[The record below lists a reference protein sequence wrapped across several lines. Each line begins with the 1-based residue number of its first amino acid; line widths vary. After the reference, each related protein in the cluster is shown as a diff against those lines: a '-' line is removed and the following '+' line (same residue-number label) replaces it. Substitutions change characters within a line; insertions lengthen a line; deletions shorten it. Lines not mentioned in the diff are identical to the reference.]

1 MWGCENVKVSNREM
15 LPMWKCCQLP
25 MPMLPIY
32 LPKPW
37 RRQIGNWKLG
47 LTTLATLATFTT
59 ALAEP
64 PQDTQLSLGEVG
76 LPTWMPSYA
85 NDEFVQ
91 PAAAYPIS
99 AACAPVAP
107 ESPVTATSTKDVQ
120 TTWTL
125 AAWTAGRTL
134 SEQKPNARVGDFCK
148 DIPDEDDIDWQQTI
162 AANAAATAEGR
173 IAFDTGAKDPRERLL
188 FIASGATTVTWVMK
202 DGTRDE
208 QTFKIGAMSSSRPYR
223 IFATRTDEA
232 NSAAF
237 IDLSGKF
244 VKFFGDSQLLSSR
257 WHETSAGVSNVVYGL
272 DYNPSV
278 SKMLTFRYTVNEATG
293 AMECPQGQFVLAYY
307 DTETKDHMVAHVVV
321 EVCPP
326 VVNTLYAGVGDAL
339 SPAGGGYSVSN
350 LYAVVVAGLS
360 RETTDPYSP
369 YLEQYTAAEGEEVTD
384 PDHGKVFAIAPTDVT
399 TSPDGVA
406 MPWKADIY
414 WQTADPMK
422 TRWTF
427 EHDWYLVSWPAEP
440 IRVVVAPS
448 DATPGCP
455 FLVPTNYAVSTMF
468 RMPESVSV
476 AVDQQ
481 TGEVSLR
488 GGNGGKILIRLTN
501 DSGTGCPW
509 YMPVEMT
516 DYRDKSV
523 TTPWTIDWP
532 VGMEITPR
540 LGIEAGPN
548 ARAMS
553 ERVDDKLPG
562 YIYMPESPGRNW
574 NPRLYHAPA
583 GSSGVPDMSSLF
595 GDVDGTATE
604 STDPYAALES
614 SIYAVNESDGKIQVW
629 WRANFQGKG
638 MPTAVTYPA
647 LVQNYRAS
655 WETTMAEGLLPE
667 IALSSGL
674 GSADPAMTACS
685 GRSLLLEETNSTA
698 SINLAGTVV
707 DAAAEAI
714 RAGFSIYVPADEPA
728 TPGRLA
734 RLVFGDRSG
743 TAACTVEA
751 RLERVGED
759 GWQVAFAVDGTV
771 TNQTVKAGQWNNVA
785 VNVPLS
791 ARGQGIVASFGAA
804 EGTGGAAATYVA
816 LDNLAL
822 WYGDTAAPES
832 ESDVIFGFS
841 FTDDDLATLDRET
854 GNGERGTVR
863 TAFDVKGNVLRCKD
877 CAALG
882 MGASKAFSLSLA
894 TENGVAPELYYQ
906 NVQGLVGF
914 NPNEEHAFLEA
925 NGSEY
930 VAWALRNDLNQA
942 GLSEPVV
949 MVMYSRNGKGAMQAY
964 RVVTQNDAH
973 SDFVRNVV
981 VGNLMLPPG
990 PIGKVPGWGTENDIA
1005 VSPMTA
1011 DDSVVAYI
1019 DRKNQMWARRD
1030 GMAFAVYSYPMQP
1043 GFYCPSLGDAQLPV
1057 GTVVGWMNCTEIPSP
1072 SVTDLKDGFKSMPW
1086 TWLAEWPDTN
1096 SVPTMCVGQVLTVA
1110 ENGLPEVW
1118 NAASMAIAYPSPT
1131 DGLKT
1136 VVELIDPTAVQCS
1149 EEELPIDSN
1158 FADEYGFELG
1168 PSGTTTLRKGKYYF
1182 TGLPPSISDRFYI
1195 DTNADPA
1202 FRVCLLGRRVVKE
1215 SGGSYLQLNVLT
1227 DAERT
1232 ALKSICT
1239 LESTDVHKQNWDK
1252 AIDSLA
1258 REEVVP
1264 SVRSNTPLNAKEY
1277 AVRKTYAFPSQKAF
1291 DNWTN
1296 KLDAVN
1302 FMVSSVKSELE
1313 FEFQLVTGPMPPI
1326 AGAEYLCAT
1335 CGWTVVRTSW
1345 KPLPRKDTADVAA
1358 KWEKDGLAEYTE
1370 LDWNAENSG
1379 GDYLSVEMKFTSYI
1393 AERLPIT
1400 GYLPRDH
1407 YALVA
1412 NGAGAGWVTLVENDN
1427 PDETQVKPGLPVSMK
1442 VLRVLPKLYT
1452 DGIAVLKDPL
1462 NKLSEQLTLQYRT
1475 PLGSATD
1482 NFEFEWRRAT
1492 PAADGTLSTESYERA
1507 PWEYYRSD
1515 AGLYS
1520 ILLGANGARPDE
1532 YVNTYYTLHYRAR
1545 PGTLVAATVGT
1556 GWSDWAPEQLAEGW
1570 LQRVL
1575 NEVTPFAQ
1583 RVEDFYQQKA
1593 DSWISM
1599 LEEIGRPYQG
1609 DVALNND
1616 NLTEVGL
1623 LELYQTLFNRA
1634 EMVLQSSGTPSV
1646 DMSKQMLLAQTRMG
1660 EFYSLLGAEAYSDAK
1675 NPLVSQQSI
1684 DGKEENTI
1692 NLPSSTFCFANQ
1704 VPTLLDEELALLRGR
1719 SASTAYPRMTEAP
1732 CYNRL
1737 AWNFTK
1743 DLVEGE
1749 PAYVA
1754 NYGIRA
1760 RDGVLDVNCAAAQ
1773 YPQGHG
1779 DAWGHYLSV
1788 LSGYYRLLRNP
1799 LFDWTAAMGEML
1811 MDQKL
1816 TNVDYQDEE
1825 KFADAVSKLAR
1836 TGLDAMELTVR
1847 KQYRD
1852 NDGEGDGYRDSNTE
1866 QAFGYGEWATRTGL
1880 AAAYGWMTV
1889 NALLPT
1895 NDAPYKAFTDRGIMK
1910 IDRTTAA
1917 QLPVI
1922 CDVVQ
1927 SLENR
1932 LAATDAGMNP
1942 LGLSEDAI
1950 PFDIDPDR
1958 LAQKDSHFEQILER
1972 AEKALANCK
1981 TALDYANK
1989 YGNRISMLSREE
2001 TSLVDEIAEQEL
2013 AYNNQLIAIYGTPFA
2028 GDIGPGGTYPQGY
2041 EGPDLYNYN
2050 YMDLEPYA
2058 LEELSTAFTNS
2069 WTLKWGNAAGFCDL
2083 QIEKDAKGNLSLQ
2096 GFDLGMNVNDLTGDL
2111 DGDTLGAILPGLPSS
2126 VRKILSGDGKQSAPI
2141 EYSLSY
2147 NVSEGGIRAKPIT
2160 ITGVRATEGSIQS
2173 AYRKY
2178 IVAYKE
2184 VEAATFEVDMK
2195 WLMMNEVWDKLRIK
2209 MGMHLPQ
2216 TILSSMVSEIGLTIA
2231 IAVKDVALQT
2241 AKDAYEHE
2249 YKVQSL
2255 TAASIPIVTG
2265 AGTTVVASPQA
2276 VANAATAPGLVAAF
2290 TGTQGAISAARA
2302 VKTKYET
2309 AKTAIDIISG
2319 VYGLVN
2325 GIYDGIIEL
2334 RDNLLT
2340 AALGYD
2346 GAVVAATEKYG
2357 ALAAAE
2363 AAYRAEVYKGEMLQ
2377 DERAAW
2383 RRKIASRATMRR
2395 YLDMYNRVERNA
2407 ALAKYSTSFD
2417 TAQRYVWELAKV
2429 YDYETGLLSTDPQSG
2444 KKFLADIVATR
2455 SLGQEGIAID
2465 SSTTD
2470 GGLWD
2475 VVTRMRTNWGVL
2487 KGRLGI
2493 NNPDKPEKWF
2503 SLRYELFRIRPG
2515 VEGDG
2520 AWRRELKK
2528 YWVDDLRDNTDF
2540 VRHCQPLESEAVVLK
2555 EPGLII
2561 PFSTSINNAENF
2573 FGKTLQGGES
2583 QFSSSDYATKIA
2595 AVGVDFPGYERL
2607 TTQTAD
2613 GLAIEPNVYLVPV
2626 GSDYMRAPAGN
2637 ERKLVKWNIVDQVLP
2652 LPYSIGS
2659 TQLDDVLWISSFSGL
2674 DGTSDSVATIRRHS
2688 TLRVGDDFKS
2698 TRLVGRSVWND
2709 KWMLVIP
2716 ASSLNSDRAK
2726 ALEKFVNGIDDIK
2739 LGIKAYS
2746 RHGN

>member
-1 MWGCENVKVSNREM
+1 MRFARSLSEILKSCFSTFQPFNFSTIAFAVVAAF
-15 LPMWKCCQLP
+15 
-25 MPMLPIY
+25 
-32 LPKPW
+32 
-37 RRQIGNWKLG
+37 
-47 LTTLATLATFTT
+47 LAAT
-59 ALAEP
+59 AANAAA

-76 LPTWMPSYA
+76 LPTWMPSYTGGK
-85 NDEFVQ
+85 FVQ
-91 PAAAYPIS
+91 PIAAYPIS

-107 ESPVTATSTKDVQ
+107 ESPVTATSVKDVQ

-148 DIPDEDDIDWQQTI
+148 DVPDEDSLDWQQTV
-162 AANAAATAEGR
+162 AANAEAIAAGR
-173 IAFDTGAKDPRERLL
+173 IAFDTGAKDPGERLM
-188 FIASGATTVTWVMK
+188 FIASGATTVTWVRK
-202 DGTRDE
+202 DGTREE

-223 IFATRTDEA
+223 IFATRADEA

-237 IDLSGKF
+237 VDLSGKF

-257 WHETSAGVSNVVYGL
+257 WQTTSAGVSNVVYGL

-278 SKMLTFRYTVNEATG
+278 SKMLTFRYTVNETTG

-326 VVNTLYAGVGDAL
+326 TVNTMYAEVGDAL
-339 SPAGGGYSVSN
+339 KPAGGGYNVSN
-350 LYAVVVAGLS
+350 LYAVVAAGLS
-360 RETTDPYSP
+360 KDSTDPYSP

-384 PDHGKVFAIAPTDVT
+384 PDHGKIFAIAPTDVT
-399 TSPDGVA
+399 TSSDGVA

-422 TRWTF
+422 TRWNF
-427 EHDWYLVSWPAEP
+427 EHDWYLVSWPANP

-448 DATPGCP
+448 DSTPGCP
-455 FLVPTNYAVSTMF
+455 FLVPTNYAISTMF
-468 RMPESVSV
+468 RMPENVS
-476 AVDQQ
+476 ATVDEQ

-501 DSGTGCPW
+501 DSGAGCPW
-509 YMPVEMT
+509 YMPVQMT

-532 VGMEITPR
+532 VGVEIKPR
-540 LGIEAGPN
+540 LGIEAGLD
-548 ARAMS
+548 ARTMS

-562 YIYMPESPGRNW
+562 FIYLPESPGRNW

-583 GSSGVPDMSSLF
+583 GSSGLPDMSSVF
-595 GDVDGTATE
+595 GNVDGTATE
-604 STDPYAALES
+604 SADPYAALES
-614 SIYAVNESDGKIQVW
+614 SIYAVNASDGKIQVW

-638 MPTAVTYPA
+638 MSTAVTYPA
-647 LVQNYRAS
+647 LVQNYCAN

-685 GRSLLLEETNSTA
+685 GRSLLLEETNSIA

-707 DAAAEAI
+707 DATAEAI

-734 RLVFGDRSG
+734 RLAFGDRSG

-759 GWQVAFAVDGTV
+759 GWQVAFAVDGTI

-785 VNVPLS
+785 VNVPLP
-791 ARGQGIVASFGAA
+791 ARGHGILASFGAA
-804 EGTGGAAATYVA
+804 EGGAAATYVA

-832 ESDVIFGFS
+832 ESDAIFFFS
-841 FTDDDLATLDRET
+841 FTDDDLATVGTD
-854 GNGERGTVR
+854 GTVR
-863 TAFDVKGNVLRCKD
+863 TATGVKGNVLRCKN

-882 MGASKAFSLSLA
+882 AGAPKPFSLALA
-894 TENGVAPELYYQ
+894 TDSGVAPELYYQ

-973 SDFVRNVV
+973 SDFVRNVT

-990 PIGKVPGWGTENDIA
+990 PIGKVPGWGTENDFA
-1005 VSPMTA
+1005 VSPMMA
-1011 DDSVVAYI
+1011 DDAAVAYV

-1043 GFYCPSLGDAQLPV
+1043 GFYCPSLGDAQLPT
-1057 GTVVGWMNCTEIPSP
+1057 GTIVGWMNCTEIPSP

-1086 TWLAEWPDTN
+1086 TWLAQWPDTN
-1096 SVPTMCVGQVLTVA
+1096 SVPTTCVGQVLTVA
-1110 ENGLPEVW
+1110 EHGLPAVW
-1118 NAASMAIAYPSPT
+1118 NAASMAVAYPSPS

-1136 VVELIDPTAVQCS
+1136 VVELIDPTVVQCS
-1149 EEELPIDSN
+1149 EEELPINSN
-1158 FADEYGFELG
+1158 FADEYGFVLG

-1195 DTNADPA
+1195 DTNADPM

-1232 ALKSICT
+1232 ALKAICT
-1239 LESTDVHKQNWDK
+1239 LESTDVHKQDWDR

-1258 REEVVP
+1258 KEEVVP
-1264 SVRSNTPLNAKEY
+1264 SSRSGLEINSKEY
-1277 AVRKTYAFPSQKAF
+1277 AVRKTYAFPSQHAF
-1291 DNWTN
+1291 EVWRGLLDTTN
-1296 KLDAVN
+1296 FL
-1302 FMVSSVKSELE
+1302 VSSVKSELE

-1335 CGWTVVRTSW
+1335 CGWTVVSTSW
-1345 KPLPRKDTADVAA
+1345 KTLPRTATTDKAA
-1358 KWEKDGLAEYTE
+1358 KWEKDGLAEYTG
-1370 LDWNAENSG
+1370 LGWKTENDG
-1379 GDYLSVEMKFTSYI
+1379 GSYLSVEMKFTSTI

-1400 GYLPRDH
+1400 VYLPRDH

-1412 NGAGAGWVTLVENDN
+1412 NGAGAGWVTLIENDN

-1452 DGIAVLKDPL
+1452 DGIAVLTDPL

-1482 NFEFEWRRAT
+1482 NFEFEWRRAR
-1492 PAADGTLSTESYERA
+1492 PAADGTLSTSDYTSA
-1507 PWEYYRSD
+1507 PWEYYRADS
-1515 AGLYS
+1515 GLYS

-1532 YVNTYYTLHYRAR
+1532 YVNTYYTLHYRAK

-1616 NLTEVGL
+1616 NLAEVGL

-1684 DGKEENTI
+1684 DGKEENAI

-1788 LSGYYRLLRNP
+1788 ISGYYRLLRNP
-1799 LFDWTAAMGEML
+1799 LFDWTAAMGAML
-1811 MDQKL
+1811 MAQKL

-1836 TGLDAMELTVR
+1836 AGLDVMDLTVR

-1852 NDGEGDGYRDSNTE
+1852 NDGAADGYRDSNTE

-1895 NDAPYKAFTDRGIMK
+1895 NDAPYKSFTDKGIMK

-1922 CDVVQ
+1922 CDVVR
-1927 SLENR
+1927 SVENR

-1981 TALDYANK
+1981 TALDYANR

-2001 TSLVDEIAEQEL
+2001 TSLIDEIADQEF
-2013 AYNNQLIAIYGTPFA
+2013 AYNSQLIAIYGTPFA

-2050 YMDLEPYA
+2050 YMDLEPYG
-2058 LEELSTAFTNS
+2058 LDELTTAFTNS
-2069 WTLKWGNAAGFCDL
+2069 WTLKWGNALGFCDL
-2083 QIEKDAKGNLSLQ
+2083 KIEKDAKGNLYLQ
-2096 GFDLGMNVNDLTGDL
+2096 GYDLKMNVNDLTGDF
-2111 DGDTLGAILPGLPSS
+2111 DGDTLAAVLPYLPAS
-2126 VRKILSGDGKQSAPI
+2126 VRKILSGTGKQSAPI
-2141 EYSLSY
+2141 EYSISY
-2147 NVSEGGIRAKPIT
+2147 NVSEGGIRAKPVT
-2160 ITGVRATEGSIQS
+2160 ITGVRATEGSIQA

-2178 IVAYKE
+2178 LIAYKE
-2184 VEAATFEVDMK
+2184 VDAALFEVSMK
-2195 WLMMNEVWDKLRIK
+2195 WLMMNEVWDKLKIK
-2209 MGMHLPQ
+2209 LGMHLPQ
-2216 TILSSMVSEIGLTIA
+2216 MILSGMYSELGLGTAIA
-2231 IAVKDVALQT
+2231 IKDAALQT

-2265 AGTTVVASPQA
+2265 AGATFVASPRS
-2276 VANAATAPGLVAAF
+2276 VAAAAATPGLLAAF
-2290 TGTQGAISAARA
+2290 TGTLGAINTVRT
-2302 VKTKYET
+2302 VKTKLES
-2309 AKTAIDIISG
+2309 AKVVLDIVSG
-2319 VYGLVN
+2319 VYGLAN
-2325 GIYDGIIEL
+2325 TIYDSIIEL

-2346 GAVVAATEKYG
+2346 GAVVAATEKYA

-2455 SLGQEGIAID
+2455 SLGQEGVTID

-2475 VVTRMRTNWGVL
+2475 VVTRMKANWNNL

-2493 NNPDKPEKWF
+2493 NNADKPEKWF
-2503 SLRYELFRIRPG
+2503 SLRYELFRIRPDA
-2515 VEGDG
+2515 EGDG

-2528 YWVDDLRDNTDF
+2528 YWVDDLRDNADF
-2540 VRHCQPLESEAVVLK
+2540 VRHCQPLASEAVVRK
-2555 EPGLII
+2555 EPGLVI

-2583 QFSSSDYATKIA
+2583 QFSSADYATKIA
-2595 AVGVDFPGYERL
+2595 AVGVDFPGYDRL

-2613 GLAIEPNVYLVPV
+2613 GLAVEPNVYLVPV

-2637 ERKLVKWNIVDQVLP
+2637 ERKLVKWNVVDQVLP

-2688 TLRVGDDFKS
+2688 TLRVGDSFKS

-2709 KWMLVIP
+2709 KWILVIP
-2716 ASSLNSDRAK
+2716 ASALNQNREK
-2726 ALEKFVNGIDDIK
+2726 ALEKFIDGISDIK

>member
-1 MWGCENVKVSNREM
+1 
-15 LPMWKCCQLP
+15 
-25 MPMLPIY
+25 
-32 LPKPW
+32 
-37 RRQIGNWKLG
+37 
-47 LTTLATLATFTT
+47 
-59 ALAEP
+59 
-64 PQDTQLSLGEVG
+64 
-76 LPTWMPSYA
+76 
-85 NDEFVQ
+85 
-91 PAAAYPIS
+91 
-99 AACAPVAP
+99 
-107 ESPVTATSTKDVQ
+107 
-120 TTWTL
+120 
-125 AAWTAGRTL
+125 
-134 SEQKPNARVGDFCK
+134 
-148 DIPDEDDIDWQQTI
+148 
-162 AANAAATAEGR
+162 
-173 IAFDTGAKDPRERLL
+173 
-188 FIASGATTVTWVMK
+188 
-202 DGTRDE
+202 
-208 QTFKIGAMSSSRPYR
+208 
-223 IFATRTDEA
+223 
-232 NSAAF
+232 
-237 IDLSGKF
+237 
-244 VKFFGDSQLLSSR
+244 
-257 WHETSAGVSNVVYGL
+257 
-272 DYNPSV
+272 
-278 SKMLTFRYTVNEATG
+278 
-293 AMECPQGQFVLAYY
+293 
-307 DTETKDHMVAHVVV
+307 
-321 EVCPP
+321 
-326 VVNTLYAGVGDAL
+326 
-339 SPAGGGYSVSN
+339 
-350 LYAVVVAGLS
+350 
-360 RETTDPYSP
+360 
-369 YLEQYTAAEGEEVTD
+369 
-384 PDHGKVFAIAPTDVT
+384 
-399 TSPDGVA
+399 
-406 MPWKADIY
+406 
-414 WQTADPMK
+414 
-422 TRWTF
+422 
-427 EHDWYLVSWPAEP
+427 
-440 IRVVVAPS
+440 
-448 DATPGCP
+448 
-455 FLVPTNYAVSTMF
+455 
-468 RMPESVSV
+468 
-476 AVDQQ
+476 
-481 TGEVSLR
+481 
-488 GGNGGKILIRLTN
+488 
-501 DSGTGCPW
+501 
-509 YMPVEMT
+509 
-516 DYRDKSV
+516 
-523 TTPWTIDWP
+523 
-532 VGMEITPR
+532 
-540 LGIEAGPN
+540 
-548 ARAMS
+548 
-553 ERVDDKLPG
+553 
-562 YIYMPESPGRNW
+562 
-574 NPRLYHAPA
+574 
-583 GSSGVPDMSSLF
+583 
-595 GDVDGTATE
+595 
-604 STDPYAALES
+604 
-614 SIYAVNESDGKIQVW
+614 
-629 WRANFQGKG
+629 
-638 MPTAVTYPA
+638 
-647 LVQNYRAS
+647 
-655 WETTMAEGLLPE
+655 
-667 IALSSGL
+667 
-674 GSADPAMTACS
+674 
-685 GRSLLLEETNSTA
+685 
-698 SINLAGTVV
+698 
-707 DAAAEAI
+707 
-714 RAGFSIYVPADEPA
+714 
-728 TPGRLA
+728 
-734 RLVFGDRSG
+734 
-743 TAACTVEA
+743 
-751 RLERVGED
+751 
-759 GWQVAFAVDGTV
+759 
-771 TNQTVKAGQWNNVA
+771 
-785 VNVPLS
+785 
-791 ARGQGIVASFGAA
+791 
-804 EGTGGAAATYVA
+804 
-816 LDNLAL
+816 
-822 WYGDTAAPES
+822 
-832 ESDVIFGFS
+832 
-841 FTDDDLATLDRET
+841 
-854 GNGERGTVR
+854 
-863 TAFDVKGNVLRCKD
+863 
-877 CAALG
+877 
-882 MGASKAFSLSLA
+882 
-894 TENGVAPELYYQ
+894 
-906 NVQGLVGF
+906 
-914 NPNEEHAFLEA
+914 
-925 NGSEY
+925 
-930 VAWALRNDLNQA
+930 
-942 GLSEPVV
+942 
-949 MVMYSRNGKGAMQAY
+949 
-964 RVVTQNDAH
+964 
-973 SDFVRNVV
+973 
-981 VGNLMLPPG
+981 
-990 PIGKVPGWGTENDIA
+990 
-1005 VSPMTA
+1005 
-1011 DDSVVAYI
+1011 
-1019 DRKNQMWARRD
+1019 
-1030 GMAFAVYSYPMQP
+1030 
-1043 GFYCPSLGDAQLPV
+1043 
-1057 GTVVGWMNCTEIPSP
+1057 MNCTEIPSP

-1086 TWLAEWPDTN
+1086 TWLAQWPDTN

-1118 NAASMAIAYPSPT
+1118 NAASMAVAYPSPS

-1136 VVELIDPTAVQCS
+1136 VVELIDPTVVQCS
-1149 EEELPIDSN
+1149 EEELPINSN

-1195 DTNADPA
+1195 DTNADPM

-1232 ALKSICT
+1232 ALKAICT
-1239 LESTDVHKQNWDK
+1239 LESTDVHKQDWDR

-1258 REEVVP
+1258 KEEVVP
-1264 SVRSNTPLNAKEY
+1264 SSRSGLKINSKEY
-1277 AVRKTYAFPSQKAF
+1277 AVRKTYAFPSQHAF
-1291 DNWTN
+1291 EVWRGLLDTTN
-1296 KLDAVN
+1296 FL
-1302 FMVSSVKSELE
+1302 VSSVKSELE

-1335 CGWTVVRTSW
+1335 CGWTVVSTSW
-1345 KPLPRKDTADVAA
+1345 KTLPRTATTDKAA
-1358 KWEKDGLAEYTE
+1358 KWEKDGLAEYTG
-1370 LDWNAENSG
+1370 LGWKTENDG
-1379 GDYLSVEMKFTSYI
+1379 GSYLSVEMKFTSTI

-1400 GYLPRDH
+1400 VYLPRDH

-1412 NGAGAGWVTLVENDN
+1412 NGAGAGWVTLIENDN

-1452 DGIAVLKDPL
+1452 DGIAVLTDPL

-1482 NFEFEWRRAT
+1482 NFEFEWRRAR
-1492 PAADGTLSTESYERA
+1492 PAADGTLSTSDYTSA
-1507 PWEYYRSD
+1507 PWEYYRADS
-1515 AGLYS
+1515 GLYS

-1532 YVNTYYTLHYRAR
+1532 YVNTYYTLHYRAK

-1616 NLTEVGL
+1616 NLAEVGL

-1684 DGKEENTI
+1684 DGKEENAI

-1788 LSGYYRLLRNP
+1788 ISGYYRLLRNP

-1836 TGLDAMELTVR
+1836 AGLDVMDLTVR

-1852 NDGEGDGYRDSNTE
+1852 NDGAADGYRDSNTE

-1895 NDAPYKAFTDRGIMK
+1895 NDAPYKSFTDKGIMK

-1922 CDVVQ
+1922 CDVVR
-1927 SLENR
+1927 SVENR

-1981 TALDYANK
+1981 TALDYANR

-2001 TSLVDEIAEQEL
+2001 TSLIDEIAEQEF
-2013 AYNNQLIAIYGTPFA
+2013 AYNSQLIAIYGTPFA

-2050 YMDLEPYA
+2050 YMDLEPYG
-2058 LEELSTAFTNS
+2058 LDELSTAFTNS
-2069 WTLKWGNAAGFCDL
+2069 WTLKWGNALGFCDL
-2083 QIEKDAKGNLSLQ
+2083 KIEKDAKGNLYLQ
-2096 GFDLGMNVNDLTGDL
+2096 GYDLKMNVNDLTGDF
-2111 DGDTLGAILPGLPSS
+2111 DGDTLAAVLPYLPAS
-2126 VRKILSGDGKQSAPI
+2126 VRKILSGTGKQSAPI
-2141 EYSLSY
+2141 EYSISY
-2147 NVSEGGIRAKPIT
+2147 NVSEGGIRAKPVT
-2160 ITGVRATEGSIQS
+2160 ITGVRATEGSIQA

-2178 IVAYKE
+2178 LIAYKE
-2184 VEAATFEVDMK
+2184 VEAALFEVDMK
-2195 WLMMNEVWDKLRIK
+2195 WLVMNEVWDKLKIK
-2209 MGMHLPQ
+2209 LGMHLPQ
-2216 TILSSMVSEIGLTIA
+2216 TILSTMFSEIGLGTAIA
-2231 IAVKDVALQT
+2231 IKDAALQT

-2265 AGTTVVASPQA
+2265 AGATFVASPRS
-2276 VANAATAPGLVAAF
+2276 VAAAAATPGLLAAF
-2290 TGTQGAISAARA
+2290 TGTLGAINTVRT
-2302 VKTKYET
+2302 VKTKLES
-2309 AKTAIDIISG
+2309 AKVVLDIVSG
-2319 VYGLVN
+2319 VYGLAN
-2325 GIYDGIIEL
+2325 TIYDSIIEL

-2346 GAVVAATEKYG
+2346 GAVVAATEKYA

-2455 SLGQEGIAID
+2455 SLGQEGVTID

-2475 VVTRMRTNWGVL
+2475 VVTRMKANWNNL

-2493 NNPDKPEKWF
+2493 NNADKPEKWF
-2503 SLRYELFRIRPG
+2503 SLRYELFRIRPDA
-2515 VEGDG
+2515 EGDG

-2528 YWVDDLRDNTDF
+2528 YWVDDLRDNADF
-2540 VRHCQPLESEAVVLK
+2540 VRHCQPLASEAVVRK
-2555 EPGLII
+2555 EPGLVI

-2583 QFSSSDYATKIA
+2583 QFSSADYATKIA
-2595 AVGVDFPGYERL
+2595 AVGVDFPGYDRL

-2613 GLAIEPNVYLVPV
+2613 GLAVEPNVYLVPV

-2637 ERKLVKWNIVDQVLP
+2637 ERKLVKWNVVDQVLP

-2688 TLRVGDDFKS
+2688 TLRVGDSFKS

-2709 KWMLVIP
+2709 KWILVIP
-2716 ASSLNSDRAK
+2716 ASSLNQNREKS
-2726 ALEKFVNGIDDIK
+2726 LEKFVNGISDIK